1 MWSWSV
7 GFSTSNCLIFKAAIW
22 QVVGN
27 AQAHL
32 VLSHFADGTRR
43 YAFYRR
49 RVWGR
54 LLLRTPWVPCFCCRC
69 SQQGAQHA
77 SCRAACG
84 EPLQRFRL
92 LHDCPVVRVTCD
104 Q

>member
-54 LLLRTPWVPCFCCRC
+54 LLLRTPWAPCFYCMC
-69 SQQGAQHA
+69 SQQAAQHA
-77 SCRAACG
+77 LVPRVGDPCG
-84 EPLQRFRL
+84 GSGFFMTVLF
-92 LHDCPVVRVTCD
+92 VTVTWD